1 LKVKNKLAFTLS
13 LRYTLYRSQ
22 GQGGV
27 RAMKA
32 YQTKQTRDINIT
44 IRSYVQERDFIDH
57 AAKVAGKNRS
67 DFMLEA
73 AKQKAE
79 ETLLDQRLF
88 LLNEKDMK
96 AFMDILD
103 NPPEPNEA
111 FRKLMSTPAPWE
123 K

>member
-1 LKVKNKLAFTLS
+1 
-13 LRYTLYRSQ
+13 
-22 GQGGV
+22 
-27 RAMKA
+27 MKT

-44 IRSYVQERDFIDH
+44 IRSYVKERDFIDH

-79 ETLLDQRLF
+79 DTLLDQRLF
-88 LLNEKDMK
+88 LLNKKDMK
-96 AFMDILD
+96 AFMDVLD

-111 FRKLMSTPAPWE
+111 FKKLMSTPAPWE

>member
-1 LKVKNKLAFTLS
+1 
-13 LRYTLYRSQ
+13 
-22 GQGGV
+22 
-27 RAMKA
+27 MKA
-32 YQTKQTRDINIT
+32 NPTKQVRDINIT
-44 IRSYVQERDFIDH
+44 IRSHVQERDFIDH
-57 AAKVAGKNRS
+57 AARVAGKNRS
-67 DFMLEA
+67 DFMLDA

-96 AFMDILD
+96 AFTDVLD
-103 NPPEPNEA
+103 NPPEPNAA

>member
-1 LKVKNKLAFTLS
+1 
-13 LRYTLYRSQ
+13 
-22 GQGGV
+22 
-27 RAMKA
+27 MKA

-44 IRSYVQERDFIDH
+44 IRSHVQERDFIDH

-79 ETLLDQRLF
+79 DTLLDQRLF
-88 LLNEKDMK
+88 LLNEKEMK
-96 AFMDILD
+96 AFMEVLD
-103 NPPEPNEA
+103 NPPEPNAA
-111 FRKLMSTPAPWE
+111 FKKLMSTPAPWE